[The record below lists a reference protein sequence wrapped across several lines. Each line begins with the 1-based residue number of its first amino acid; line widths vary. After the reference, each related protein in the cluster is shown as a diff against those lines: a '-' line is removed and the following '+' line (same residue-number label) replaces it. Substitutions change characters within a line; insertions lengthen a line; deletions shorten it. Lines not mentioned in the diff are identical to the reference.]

1 MCTLHSWV
9 DPEFKDEENTTS
21 SNTEA
26 GGSFEDGEEVENRGV
41 VDNKIFIRI
50 AKMGGLQPVR
60 REENVKRNV
69 T

>member
-1 MCTLHSWV
+1 M
-9 DPEFKDEENTTS
+9 DPEFTDEENTTS

-60 REENVKRNV
+60 RKANDTNL
-69 T
+69 

>member
-1 MCTLHSWV
+1 M
-9 DPEFKDEENTTS
+9 DPEFTDEENTTS
-21 SNTEA
+21 SNTET

-60 REENVKRNV
+60 KKENVKRNV
-69 T
+69 I

>member
-1 MCTLHSWV
+1 M
-9 DPEFKDEENTTS
+9 DPEFTDEENTTS

-26 GGSFEDGEEVENRGV
+26 GGSFEDGEQVENRGI

-60 REENVKRNV
+60 RKANDTNL
-69 T
+69 

>member
-1 MCTLHSWV
+1 M
-9 DPEFKDEENTTS
+9 DPEFTDEENTTS
-21 SNTEA
+21 SNTET
-26 GGSFEDGEEVENRGV
+26 GGSFEDGEQVENRGI
-41 VDNKIFIRI
+41 VDHKIFIRI

>member
-1 MCTLHSWV
+1 M

-26 GGSFEDGEEVENRGV
+26 GGSFEDGEEVENRGI
-41 VDNKIFIRI
+41 VDHKIFIRI

-60 REENVKRNV
+60 RKANDINI
-69 T
+69 

>member
-1 MCTLHSWV
+1 M

-26 GGSFEDGEEVENRGV
+26 GGSFEDGEQVENRGI
-41 VDNKIFIRI
+41 VDHKIFIRI

>member
-1 MCTLHSWV
+1 M
-9 DPEFKDEENTTS
+9 DPEFTDEENTTS

-60 REENVKRNV
+60 RKANV
-69 T
+69 TNL

>member
-1 MCTLHSWV
+1 M

-26 GGSFEDGEEVENRGV
+26 GGSFEDGEEVENRGI
-41 VDNKIFIRI
+41 VDHKIFIRI

>member
-1 MCTLHSWV
+1 M

-26 GGSFEDGEEVENRGV
+26 GGSFEDGKQVENRGI
-41 VDNKIFIRI
+41 VDHKIFIRI

-60 REENVKRNV
+60 RKANN
-69 T
+69 TNL